1 MTIIT
6 EYNDK
11 EITDEQLE
19 ALAASLLAQM
29 IEYYKNVSEVINIL
43 RFIAIILHLCY
54 QQAINY
60 NLCKFTIVIP

>member
-19 ALAASLLAQM
+19 ALAASMLAQM
-29 IEYYKNVSEVINIL
+29 IEYYKNNHDEQVGDDKV
-43 RFIAIILHLCY
+43 A
-54 QQAINY
+54 
-60 NLCKFTIVIP
+60 

>member
-11 EITDEQLE
+11 EITDQQLE

-29 IEYYKNVSEVINIL
+29 IEYYKNVSEEKESDNKV
-43 RFIAIILHLCY
+43 A
-54 QQAINY
+54 
-60 NLCKFTIVIP
+60 

>member
-19 ALAASLLAQM
+19 ALASSMLAQM
-29 IEYYKNVSEVINIL
+29 IEYYKNDSEEKEGDNKV
-43 RFIAIILHLCY
+43 A
-54 QQAINY
+54 
-60 NLCKFTIVIP
+60 

>member
-1 MTIIT
+1 MPVISENPTTLMTIIT

-29 IEYYKNVSEVINIL
+29 IEYYKNVSEEKESDNKV
-43 RFIAIILHLCY
+43 A
-54 QQAINY
+54 
-60 NLCKFTIVIP
+60 